1 MIETVWSKYN
11 TWNERLRL
19 GTWYAMMERQLISDF
34 DLDPTPKPKSRI
46 PDWWEPDEW
55 WDS

>member
-1 MIETVWSKYN
+1 LIETVWSKYN